1 MAYQINKSDGT
12 ALVILEDGIVDST
25 TSLKLVG
32 KNVVNYGEVQNEN
45 FVFLLENFANS
56 SFSPPSNPIPGQ
68 LWFNTDDSRLRLR
81 DSAGQWNK
89 IPSIAVQSTATNQS
103 VGDFWLDNTN
113 NILYAKS
120 DNGGYIRIGPNTVA
134 TTAARFATPVNI
146 NEVAFDGT
154 TDITVSSTTTQYHSV
169 GNYLTGVQ
177 FNGSEPVTWD
187 VNVGVA
193 DQPTPFSV
201 VARNS
206 IGDIYFS
213 TGHGV
218 SLQAKFADLAEKYLI
233 SGEYE
238 VGTVVTIGGTAE
250 VRPCVNNDRAIG
262 VVSGNPAYGMNKDL
276 NGGVYIALKGRVPT
290 NIHGLIRKGDELVA
304 GPDGRAISAN
314 AGRTMSRP
322 KVFAIALEDS
332 LGKTRIEALV
342 L

>member
-56 SFSPPSNPIPGQ
+56 SFSPPSNPVSGQ

-81 DSAGQWNK
+81 DTAGVWNK
-89 IPSIAVQSTATNQS
+89 IPTIAVQSTVTNQS

-146 NEVAFDGT
+146 NDVSFDGT
-154 TDITVSSTTTQYHSV
+154 ADITVSSTTTQYLSA
-169 GNYLTGVQ
+169 GNYLTGVS
-177 FNGSEPVTWD
+177 FNGSQPLTWD
-187 VNVGVA
+187 VNVGVIN
-193 DQPTPFSV
+193 QPTPFSV
-201 VARNS
+201 VARDS

-233 SGEYE
+233 EGEFE
-238 VGTVVTIGGTAE
+238 VGTVVTVGGSLE
-250 VRPCVNNDRAIG
+250 MRPCRQNDRAVG
-262 VVSGNPAYGMNKDL
+262 VVSGNPAYLMNKDL
-276 NGGVYIALKGRVPT
+276 EGGTPVALKGRVPT

-304 GPDGRAISAN
+304 GPNGRAISAT
-314 AGRTMSRP
+314 AGRSIP
-322 KVFAIALEDS
+322 NSKVFAIALEDS
-332 LGKTRIEALV
+332 LGKDRIEALV